1 MVFTLSNVKVPYKSD
16 SWLNKDLTPTEQ
28 FNAFLSQVSD
38 NNAIINQGFFNYKQ
52 SFADLLAI
60 DEAIPSPD
68 DWLSIMTD
76 QGLAVYNP
84 ALGWVLASDNA
95 TLIT

>member
-1 MVFTLSNVKVPYKSD
+1 MFILSRQVKAPLKREQWFDAGLPSD
-16 SWLNKDLTPTEQ
+16 QAFS
-28 FNAFLSQVSD
+28 FLSQVSD
-38 NNAIINQGFFNYKQ
+38 NNAIINQGLFNFKQ
-52 SFADLLAI
+52 SYADLAALDI
-60 DEAIPSPD
+60 EFKEPD
-68 DWLSIMTD
+68 DWIATLTD